1 MAVKL
6 TRSMGFLSS
15 RADPDVWLRAA
26 TKGDGEHYYEYVL
39 MYVGDILAI
48 SCNARQILEEV
59 QVTFK
64 LKNDKIELP
73 EFYLGA
79 KLQLKP
85 INGKMC
91 WTITSQDYVKAAV
104 RNVEEAIAKTSRRL
118 PTHNFDTLMNNSY
131 TPELDVTEELSSDDV
146 TFFQEL
152 IGVLRWATEIGRV
165 DILLEVL
172 LLSQCQ
178 AIPREG
184 HLEQLLHIFAYLRKH
199 PKLTVYLSPELPNMD
214 YNSFQTRKEDFTER
228 YRDADEA
235 MPHRMPVPR
244 GRCLIMTAFVDASHA
259 VNKKT
264 HRSHTGFVVFL
275 KRAPVVWYSKRQQA
289 VETST
294 FSAKFIALKACLEA
308 IEHLRFKLRCFGIPM
323 SKGEPSYVYC
333 DNESVVKNTTNVEST
348 LNKKHSSVAYHHCR
362 WSVTA
367 GIVTITHIS
376 THKNIADCFTKRL
389 PSGTRNYRFGEWTY

>member
-1 MAVKL
+1 
-6 TRSMGFLSS
+6 
-15 RADPDVWLRAA
+15 
-26 TKGDGEHYYEYVL
+26 
-39 MYVGDILAI
+39 MYVDDILAI
-48 SCNARQILEEV
+48 SCNAREILDEI

-64 LKNDKIELP
+64 LKNDKIEVP

-91 WTITSQDYVKAAV
+91 WTITSQDYVKAAIK
-104 RNVEEAIAKTSRRL
+104 NVEEAIAKTRRRL
-118 PTHNFDTLMNNSY
+118 PTHNIDTPMNNSY

-165 DILLEVL
+165 DILLEVS
-172 LLSQCQ
+172 LLSQYQ
-178 AIPREG
+178 ASPREG

-199 PKLTVYLSPELPNMD
+199 PKLTLYLSPELPNMD
-214 YNSFQTRKEDFTER
+214 YDSFRTRKEDFTQF
-228 YRDADEA
+228 YRDADET

-244 GRCLIMTAFVDASHA
+244 GRGLIMTAFVDASHA
-259 VNKKT
+259 ANKKT
-264 HRSHTGFVVFL
+264 RRSHTGFVVFL
-275 KRAPVVWYSKRQQA
+275 NRAPVVWYSKRQQT

-294 FSAKFIALKACLEA
+294 FSAEFIALKACLEA

-323 SKGEPSYVYC
+323 PKGEPSYIYC

-348 LNKKHSSVAYHHCR
+348 LNKRHSSVAYHHCR
-362 WSVTA
+362 WSVAA

-376 THKNIADCFTKRL
+376 THENIADCFTKRL
-389 PSGTRNYRFGEWTY
+389 PSGTRNYLFGEWTY